1 MRLSIELKNLAK
13 CLLLASIALMLG
25 CSEQKDPNNLTSEQL
40 GEPNFHTNTLIVATD
55 WGPKTFEPL
64 LKAFELEQKVSVRLL
79 GLDELA
85 AIKPAERP
93 VVDLYLLGSLQA
105 LSSLKTEDLQFVQ
118 PKASIRLQSF
128 AATGETPWV
137 MLGYWPLLSAS
148 NTALSSDLGDLTQRS
163 VDPLCAPERQVRLIT
178 AILEG
183 SGFLADPEAGLSGD
197 PTTQITPD
205 QSEID
210 GGVLETSGSA
220 MSPENDAQGFSEAPI
235 RSLIA
240 TRLNLTQALASL
252 QCSSVLFFD
261 NNQFAVGSDER
272 ERASFVRP
280 ILIDGP
286 VAAVPKDATNPLK
299 ALWMIEWLL
308 GVDQQQQLSDKY
320 QTHTVLTSQA
330 SPAKE
335 DQEEPRLVT
344 AESVEWASLSAQAAP

>member
-1 MRLSIELKNLAK
+1 M
-13 CLLLASIALMLG
+13 
-25 CSEQKDPNNLTSEQL
+25 
-40 GEPNFHTNTLIVATD
+40 
-55 WGPKTFEPL
+55 
-64 LKAFELEQKVSVRLL
+64 
-79 GLDELA
+79 
-85 AIKPAERP
+85 
-93 VVDLYLLGSLQA
+93 
-105 LSSLKTEDLQFVQ
+105 
-118 PKASIRLQSF
+118 
-128 AATGETPWV
+128 
-137 MLGYWPLLSAS
+137 
-148 NTALSSDLGDLTQRS
+148 
-163 VDPLCAPERQVRLIT
+163 
-178 AILEG
+178 
-183 SGFLADPEAGLSGD
+183 ADPEAGLSGD

-210 GGVLETSGSA
+210 GGALETSGSA

-272 ERASFVRP
+272 ERASLVRP

-320 QTHTVLTSQA
+320 QTHTVLTSRAA
-330 SPAKE
+330 SAKE
-335 DQEEPRLVT
+335 DQAEPRAPT
-344 AESVEWASLSAQAAP
+344 TESVEWASLSAQAAP